1 VCIRMINRMINKK
14 TIRKQVHLSGT
25 GVHSGKNVDLWICPS
40 ESGKILFQRKDRENA
55 SVELDIGKIQ
65 SMHSSSL
72 ISGDIKIRTIEH
84 LMAVLFVYGI
94 NSVLIKLDEEE
105 IPFFDGS
112 AVAFS
117 ETVDKAGTRT
127 LNMKT
132 RSISIKKPFRIKEDK
147 ASICGTPDDDFKI
160 TYIIEYDH
168 PCIGRQEL
176 SLKINRDTFRK
187 EIAPART
194 FGFLK
199 DAEKLRKK
207 KLALGSSF
215 DNTIV
220 LDDEKVVNGPLRFQD
235 EFVRHKILD
244 FIGDLSLLNGK
255 LSGHFKAE
263 RAGHSLHLKAFRF
276 LAENK
281 EFCEIA

>member
-1 VCIRMINRMINKK
+1 MNKK

-25 GVHSGKNVDLWICPS
+25 GVHSGKNVNLWICPS
-40 ESGKILFQRKDRENA
+40 ESGKILFQREDRGDA
-55 SVELDIGKIQ
+55 SVGLDIEKIQ
-65 SMHSSSL
+65 AMHSSSI

-94 NSVLIKLDEEE
+94 NSVLMKSDEEE
-105 IPFFDGS
+105 MPFFDGS
-112 AVAFS
+112 AMAFC
-117 ETVDKAGTRT
+117 EVVEKAGTRT
-127 LNMKT
+127 LDMKKK
-132 RSISIKKPFRIKEDK
+132 SISIIKPFQLKEGK
-147 ASICGTPDDDFKI
+147 ASIHGTPGDDFKI

-168 PCIGRQEL
+168 PFIGRQEL
-176 SLKINRDTFRK
+176 SLEINRDTFRK

-199 DAEKLRKK
+199 DAERLRKK

-220 LDDEKVVNGPLRFQD
+220 LDDEKVVNGPLRFRD

-244 FIGDLSLLNGK
+244 FIGDLSLLDGR

-263 RAGHSLHLKAFRF
+263 RAGHGLHLKTVRF

>member
-1 VCIRMINRMINKK
+1 MFKK
-14 TIRKQVHLSGT
+14 TIRNQVHLSGT
-25 GVHSGKNVDLWICPS
+25 GVHSGKNVNLWICPS
-40 ESGKILFQRKDRENA
+40 ESGKILFQRKDKGYA
-55 SVELDIGKIQ
+55 SVELDIEKMQ
-65 SMHSSSL
+65 AMHSSSL
-72 ISGDIKIRTIEH
+72 ISGDIRIRTIEH

-94 NSVLIKLDEEE
+94 NSVLIKSDEEE
-105 IPFFDGS
+105 MPFFDGS
-112 AVAFS
+112 AAAFC
-117 ETVDKAGTRT
+117 EVMEKACART
-127 LNMKT
+127 LDMKKK
-132 RSISIKKPFRIKEDK
+132 SISIKKPFQIKEDK
-147 ASICGTPDDDFKI
+147 ASIHGTPGDDFKI

-207 KLALGSSF
+207 NLALGSSL

-220 LDDEKVVNGPLRFQD
+220 LDDEKVINGPLRFQD

-244 FIGDLSLLNGK
+244 FIGDLSLLDGE

-263 RAGHSLHLKAFRF
+263 RAGHSLHLKAVRF
-276 LAENK
+276 LTENK

>member
-1 VCIRMINRMINKK
+1 V
-14 TIRKQVHLSGT
+14 G
-25 GVHSGKNVDLWICPS
+25 
-40 ESGKILFQRKDRENA
+40 
-55 SVELDIGKIQ
+55 LDIEKIQ
-65 SMHSSSL
+65 AMHSSSL
-72 ISGDIKIRTIEH
+72 ICGDMKIRTIEH
-84 LMAVLFVYGI
+84 LMAVLFVFGI

-105 IPFFDGS
+105 LPFFDGS
-112 AVAFS
+112 ALAFCDAL
-117 ETVDKAGTRT
+117 ERAGART
-127 LNMKT
+127 LSMEKK
-132 RSISIKKPFRIKEDK
+132 SISIKKPFLIKEDN
-147 ASICGTPDDDFKI
+147 ASIHGTPGDGFKI

-199 DAEKLRKK
+199 DAEKLREK
-207 KLALGSSF
+207 KLALGSSL

-220 LDDEKVVNGPLRFQD
+220 LDDEKIVNGPLRFQD

-244 FIGDLSLLNGK
+244 FIGDLSLLDGR
-255 LSGHFKAE
+255 LSGYFKAE
-263 RAGHSLHLKAFRF
+263 KAGHSLHLKAVRF
-276 LAENK
+276 LTENK

>member
-1 VCIRMINRMINKK
+1 
-14 TIRKQVHLSGT
+14 
-25 GVHSGKNVDLWICPS
+25 
-40 ESGKILFQRKDRENA
+40 
-55 SVELDIGKIQ
+55 VELDIGKIQ

-72 ISGDIKIRTIEH
+72 ISGDMKIRTIEH

-105 IPFFDGS
+105 MPIFDGS
-112 AVAFS
+112 AVAFCDAV
-117 ETVDKAGTRT
+117 EKAGAET
-127 LNMKT
+127 LNMKK
-132 RSISIKKPFRIKEDK
+132 RSISIIKPFQIKEEK
-147 ASICGTPDDDFKI
+147 ASVCGTPGNDFKI
-160 TYIIEYDH
+160 TYIIKYDH
-168 PCIGRQEL
+168 PFIGRQEL
-176 SLKINRDTFRK
+176 SLKINRDTFRE

-199 DAEKLRKK
+199 DAAMLRKK

-220 LDDEKVVNGPLRFQD
+220 LDGEKIVNGPLRFHD

-244 FIGDLSLLNGK
+244 FIGDLSLLDGR

-263 RAGHSLHLKAFRF
+263 RAGHSLHLKAVRF
-276 LAENK
+276 LTENK